1 MRFVGQKD
9 GEDHD
14 PGNVQ
19 ADFSLLQ
26 GRKTFITSAKPD
38 QPWQRQIQAVA
49 KALENLHLTLYA
61 LERSRRGFPSTF
73 RFPFEK

>member
-19 ADFSLLQ
+19 ADFSLMQ
-26 GRKTFITSAKPD
+26 GTTVITSAKPD
-38 QPWQRQIQAVA
+38 QPRRQIQAVA
-49 KALENLHLTLYA
+49 RALENLHLTLYA
-61 LERSRRGFPSTF
+61 LERSRRGARPLDFHMKN
-73 RFPFEK
+73 R